1 MFLKKASLHIFS
13 QVAISQEENANI
25 LLREALKA
33 LFSIEK
39 AHMYICHKAVD
50 LAWNYTDSLVKELHS
65 LGKYPRTY
73 VNIQVNGSTN
83 DSQISAINTGGVDI
97 KKVSDC

>member
-1 MFLKKASLHIFS
+1 MSEVKDHPA
-13 QVAISQEENANI
+13 E
-25 LLREALKA
+25 REALKF
-33 LFSIEK
+33 LFFVEK
-39 AHMYICHKAVD
+39 FHMYICHKAVD
-50 LAWNYTDSLVKELHS
+50 LAWNYTDSLVKTLHS

-97 KKVSDC
+97 TKVSGC